1 MQKGF
6 CNMIK
11 FICYPRCSTCKK
23 AQKYLDDH
31 GIRYEY
37 RDISI
42 DNPSE
47 KELRKW
53 HKMSSLELR
62 KFFNTSG
69 MLYRDLNL
77 KDKLKTMSEDE
88 QFKLLSSNGLLVKR
102 PLLIDGDKVL
112 VGFKESEY
120 QDLS

>member
-6 CNMIK
+6 YRMIK
-11 FICYPRCSTCKK
+11 FICYTRCSTCKK

-37 RDISI
+37 RDIAK

-47 KELRKW
+47 AELRKW
-53 HKMSSLELR
+53 HKISHLELR

-69 MLYRDLNL
+69 ILYREMNL
-77 KDKLKTMSEDE
+77 KDRLKTMSEDE
-88 QFKLLSSNGLLVKR
+88 QFKLLSTNGLLVKR
-102 PLLIDGDKVL
+102 PLLISDKKVL
-112 VGFKESEY
+112 VGFRESDY
-120 QDLS
+120 KQLV

>member
-31 GIRYEY
+31 GIKYEY

>member
-1 MQKGF
+1 
-6 CNMIK
+6 MIK

-31 GIRYEY
+31 GIKYEY

-47 KELRKW
+47 KELRTW
-53 HKMSSLELR
+53 HKKSGLDLK

-120 QDLS
+120 KNLS